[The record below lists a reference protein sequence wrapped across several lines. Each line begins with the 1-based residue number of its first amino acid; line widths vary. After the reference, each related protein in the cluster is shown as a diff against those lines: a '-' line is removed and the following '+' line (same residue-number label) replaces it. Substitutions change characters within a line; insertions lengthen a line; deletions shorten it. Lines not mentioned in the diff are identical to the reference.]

1 MVHRPLIFSNMM
13 LNNWEHKFPIWLENH
28 FHFLQFS
35 FSYWEILAI
44 LSFPQNFFF
53 FVWQIFS
60 IFCDL
65 IFIFHLGA
73 SPSDSNK
80 WTHFQ
85 KCIQFRRSRALLPL
99 LSLQIS
105 KYYNHYQ
112 IGEFPLLVFAQ
123 CYQTKSFITFESKM
137 SLPFLSTL
145 GPRLYLSI
153 DTIYLDTYDLFVNC
167 TSRKCV

>member
-1 MVHRPLIFSNMM
+1 MM
-13 LNNWEHKFPIWLENH
+13 LNNWAHFPIKLEKH
-28 FHFLQFS
+28 SQFLFFIWQS
-35 FSYWEILAI
+35 LQYL
-44 LSFPQNFFF
+44 LSCQNEFPTHMYFLYKR
-53 FVWQIFS
+53 S
-60 IFCDL
+60 FCDL

-145 GPRLYLSI
+145 GPWRLYLSI

-167 TSRKCV
+167 TVYKYKQKICVN

>member
-1 MVHRPLIFSNMM
+1 MRNPCNSYSFPHIFSS
-13 LNNWEHKFPIWLENH
+13 LYKRS
-28 FHFLQFS
+28 FLF
-35 FSYWEILAI
+35 
-44 LSFPQNFFF
+44 
-53 FVWQIFS
+53 
-60 IFCDL
+60 FCDL

-145 GPRLYLSI
+145 GPWRLYLSI

-167 TSRKCV
+167 TRRKCVQTRRSILGSVCPAK